1 VNPRQRRGALL
12 VGAATLGALVIFF
25 TVLSY
30 VGNVSAKVG
39 NTRTALELSR
49 PVSAY
54 EPVTQDMI
62 KLVQVP
68 TRWLP
73 DAALTSFAQVDNL
86 VASSDLPKGALLQK
100 GMVRDRP
107 GIQTGNREIAILVD
121 ARTGVAGKVRPGDHV
136 DLIATTQ
143 GQGQGSVDRSEVIVS
158 DALLID
164 VGITRSGRD
173 NNKDSADFGEPQ
185 QLVPVTFALSVQDAL
200 KVSYAESFATEL
212 RLALRG
218 GGDDTTIPESQR
230 VFQGSLS
237 QTTPSGKT
245 P

>member
-12 VGAATLGALVIFF
+12 IATAVLGALVVFF

-30 VGNVSAKVG
+30 VGDVSSQVG
-39 NTRTALELSR
+39 NTRTALQLVR

-54 EPVTQDMI
+54 EPITDDM
-62 KLVQVP
+62 LEVVEVP
-68 TRWLP
+68 KKWLP
-73 DAALTSFAQVDNL
+73 AAALRDPAQVNGL
-86 VASSDLPKGALLQK
+86 VAAADLPDGAMLQT

-121 ARTGVAGKVRPGDHV
+121 ARTGVAGKVGPGDRV
-136 DLIATTQ
+136 DLIATMQTE
-143 GQGQGSVDRSEVIVS
+143 DEPPRAEVIVS

-164 VGITRSGRD
+164 VGITRDSRNTD
-173 NNKDSADFGEPQ
+173 KDTEDFGEPQ
-185 QLVPVTFALSVQDAL
+185 TLVPVTFALSVEDAL

-218 GGDDTTIPESQR
+218 GGDESVVPESER
-230 VFQGSLS
+230 VFEGFDSAVGR
-237 QTTPSGKT
+237 P
-245 P
+245 